1 METMNELKT
10 KVAAYEELLAIL
22 EKNCNYY
29 IEHENVA
36 EGASE
41 DLKGTFHGRAV
52 TARMVLKQIELTRT
66 YNL

>member
-1 METMNELKT
+1 METMSELRK

-22 EKNCNYY
+22 EKNCNHY
-29 IEHENVA
+29 IKCEGVSEGVSEN
-36 EGASE
+36 
-41 DLKGTFHGRAV
+41 LKCTFHGRAV

>member
-36 EGASE
+36 EEASE
-41 DLKGTFHGRAV
+41 NLKGTFHGRAV
-52 TARMVLKQIELTRT
+52 AARMVLKQIELTRV
-66 YNL
+66 YGL